1 MRKPFKIVFS
11 FDLFAAFLFELDV
24 IMADLLKK
32 SSGHTHLV
40 FFGDGHREGK

>member
-11 FDLFAAFLFELDV
+11 SDPLAAFLFELDV
-24 IMADLLKK
+24 IMTDLLKK
-32 SSGHTHLV
+32 SCGHTHLV